1 MKPEHEICRIDNENI
16 PELILDVCQGYNM
29 HEEPKFVR
37 DIIQKFRK
45 IFSEHYHKREDAYY
59 LAEEEFMKFVKEVQE
74 DVADFVMM
82 ELTKSDMV
90 EMSVDSNGEIL
101 FSLNEK
107 GRKHFGNN
115 PPITSEESDSK
126 DEKS

>member
-37 DIIQKFRK
+37 DTMKKFRK
-45 IFSEHYHKREDAYY
+45 VFSEHYHKHEDAYY
-59 LAEEEFMKFVKEVQE
+59 LSEAEFMQFVKDAQE
-74 DVADFVMM
+74 DVADWVMI

-90 EMSVDSNGEIL
+90 QMSVDKSGEIL

-107 GRKHFGNN
+107 GRKHFAEN
-115 PPITSEESDSK
+115 PPISLEESESK
-126 DEKS
+126 DDES